1 MSQLTLTEVKRTFPS
16 TLRNSVTQ
24 DFVDKLN
31 QMHTDPLVREAMQ
44 EKALGY
50 LSILQEGKF
59 KIDDY
64 LNAVKFV
71 TYRVS
76 GHTQQEAYLK
86 AFPERNKKFML
97 EGASAKEISAYV
109 SMYAKGKLVTMMLE
123 RAMIPVWL
131 VNADNFQKAI
141 NTQVELMTT
150 ANSEM
155 VRATAANS
163 ILTHLKQ
170 PEVTKHELT
179 VKDETQRDALT
190 QLREATQELAKAQK
204 MAIQSGSQTVKEVAH
219 SEVIQAEYEEVP
231 NDSNG

>member
-1 MSQLTLTEVKRTFPS
+1 MSQLTVQEVKQAFPS
-16 TLRNSVTQ
+16 TLRNSVSQ

-31 QMHTDPLVREAMQ
+31 QMHTDPLIREAMQ

-50 LSILQEGKF
+50 ISILQEGKF

-64 LNAVKFV
+64 LSAVKFV

-76 GHTQQEAYLK
+76 GHTQQESYLK

-97 EGASAKEISAYV
+97 EGASSKEISAYV
-109 SMYAKGKLVTMMLE
+109 SMYAKGKLPTMMLE

-150 ANSEM
+150 ASSEM
-155 VRATAANS
+155 VRTTAANS

-170 PEVTKHELT
+170 PEVAKHEFT
-179 VKDETQRDALT
+179 VKDETQRSALD
-190 QLREATQELAKAQK
+190 QLREATQELARAQRE
-204 MAIQSGSQTVKEVAH
+204 AIQSGKQSARDVAH
-219 SEVIQAEYEEVP
+219 SEVIQAEYEEIP
-231 NDSNG
+231 KDD

>member
-1 MSQLTLTEVKRTFPS
+1 MSQLTIKEVKCSFPS

-31 QMHTDPLVREAMQ
+31 QLHSDPLIREAMQ

-50 LSILQEGKF
+50 INILQEGKF

-71 TYRVS
+71 TYRLS
-76 GHTQQEAYLK
+76 GSTQQEAYLK
-86 AFPERNKKFML
+86 AFPERKKKFML
-97 EGASAKEISAYV
+97 EGASSKEISAYV

-141 NTQVELMTT
+141 NTQIELMTT
-150 ANSEM
+150 AKSEM

-163 ILTHLKQ
+163 VLTHVKQ

-179 VKDETQRDALT
+179 LKDDGQKDALM
-190 QLREATQELAKAQK
+190 QLRQATQELAQAQK
-204 MAIQSGSQTVKEVAH
+204 QAIQSGSQSVKEVAH
-219 SEVIQAEYEEVP
+219 SEVIQAEYEEVA
-231 NDSNG
+231 NDE